1 MSSALPDR
9 QPPGRFLSSAPTRVW
24 ISDEFPQAVDHR
36 AALRA
41 VAGLGWEERFGARV
55 VAVFGSELHVSV
67 ARPPVEA
74 EHANLLAL
82 EHISRPR
89 TTSSTTRPHRS
100 PNTRGASGDGPPG
113 RSGGTRVVR
122 PGDPNERA

>member
-1 MSSALPDR
+1 M
-9 QPPGRFLSSAPTRVW
+9 
-24 ISDEFPQAVDHR
+24 
-36 AALRA
+36 
-41 VAGLGWEERFGARV
+41 
-55 VAVFGSELHVSV
+55 FGSELHVSV

-100 PNTRGASGDGPPG
+100 PNTRRASGDGPPG
-113 RSGGTRVVR
+113 RSGGTMVVGPVIQTKGPSAVPGPSWSGWPCRPRAARRRSVRRLGGCVR
-122 PGDPNERA
+122 PPRRP